1 MILVDSSIWIDH
13 LRDTD
18 PDLAAL
24 LNRGEV
30 LAHGFVIGEL
40 ALGNLRQRG
49 EILRLLGELPQA
61 VIATEAEVLHF
72 IDANQLGGTGIGY
85 VDVHLLASTR
95 LSANARLWTRDKRL
109 HRIAVNMALA
119 ARLYPTPNDG

>member
-13 LRDTD
+13 FRAND
-18 PDLAAL
+18 PDLAVL

-30 LAHGFVIGEL
+30 LAHSFVIGEL

-61 VIATEAEVLHF
+61 IVATKAEVLHF
-72 IDANQLGGTGIGY
+72 IDANRLHGLGIGY
-85 VDVHLLASTR
+85 VDAHLLASTR
-95 LSANARLWTRDKRL
+95 LSADARLWTRDKRL
-109 HRIAVNMALA
+109 HAVAVKLGLVA
-119 ARLYPTPNDG
+119 PLYRARTGG